1 MANDDKLKMLGQTAA
16 DVPEATVKL
25 VDEVATAVASLEQA
39 FPADLFVLSDKE
51 DRLTLVDTRVRN
63 FITENE
69 KEYGELQEDVKGV
82 VGVLEEMAEAMSEG
96 SQGLFNEYDKLVSE
110 VNALGTYLSQET
122 ARVTTSMDGLQ
133 RVRGEMDMMVEVRM
147 PALTGDYQE
156 LLEKYPEVEQS
167 LKTLQSTCEEGIS
180 TLFAGVNAQGENIDR
195 DQTVMKAQLAS
206 VAETL
211 LEEINK
217 DYEKAKEVLE
227 SLDAEGEK
235 VVQERLLK
243 DATLKFENM
252 QALIKSHDRAIEELM
267 DNTSEARSLA
277 QPALNQIEA
286 ISKEL
291 EGLIDKVKEVAQTFS
306 SSL

>member
-1 MANDDKLKMLGQTAA
+1 MANDDKLKILGQTAA
-16 DVPEATVKL
+16 DVPAATIKL
-25 VDEVATAVASLEQA
+25 VDEVAAAITSLEQA

-96 SQGLFNEYDKLVSE
+96 SQELFKEYDKLISE
-110 VNALGTYLSQET
+110 VKELGSYLSEET
-122 ARVTTSMDGLQ
+122 DRVTTSIDGLQ
-133 RVRGEMDMMVEVRM
+133 RVRGEMDLVAEVRM
-147 PALTGDYQE
+147 PPLTDAYQE
-156 LLEKYPEVEQS
+156 LFEKYPEVEQS
-167 LKTLQSTCEEGIS
+167 LKTLQSTGEEGIS
-180 TLFAGVNAQGENIDR
+180 ALFAGVNAQRENIDR
-195 DQTVMKAQLAS
+195 DQTAMKGQLSS

-227 SLDAEGEK
+227 SLDAEGKE
-235 VVQERLLK
+235 VVQGGLLK
-243 DATLKFENM
+243 DATLKFEHL
-252 QALIKSHDRAIEELM
+252 QSLIKSHDRALEELM
-267 DNTSEARSLA
+267 ENTSEARDLA
-277 QPALNQIEA
+277 QPALYQIEA
-286 ISKEL
+286 ISKEI
-291 EGLIDKVKEVAQTFS
+291 EGLIDKVKEVAQAFS